1 VRSFEHLGR
10 HLALSPSQSVNA
22 LARIDEGR
30 GRQEVFRGQH
40 PMVLDTLRQVAMVQ
54 SVGASNAIEDIHVPP
69 GRLRE
74 LALDKVT
81 PDDRSESEIAGY
93 RRVLAEI
100 HDNGENIPFTANVVL
115 QLHGW
120 LFSFLPD
127 RAGQW
132 KAGENEVIER
142 HPDGAKVVRFRPVS
156 SGDTPRY
163 MKGLH
168 EQFDRA
174 WAAGTYHSLLLIA
187 TYVFDFLMIHPF
199 QDGNG
204 RMSRLVTSLLL
215 NHRDYQVGRYI
226 SWEKQINDTRDVY
239 YDALQRSTAGWHDGE
254 HDLKPWLSYF
264 LGVLVASYNAFEERA
279 KLGTGPGTR
288 KAIVEH
294 FVRTNLSD
302 RFTVRDIRDLIPNTS
317 DVQIGRILRDLKAR
331 GIIDRRG
338 GGQGTYWVR
347 RTLSRPVENCPICAG
362 RILTPLVGSR

>member
-1 VRSFEHLGR
+1 MQSFQDLGR
-10 HLALSPSQSVNA
+10 HLGLIPPQSVKS

-30 GRQEVFRGQH
+30 GRQEVFRAQH

-54 SVGASNAIEDIHVPP
+54 SVEASNAIEDIHVPH

-74 LALDKVT
+74 IALDKVA

-93 RRVLAEI
+93 RQVLAEI

-132 KAGENEVIER
+132 KVGQNEVIEER
-142 HPDGAKVVRFRPVS
+142 PDGARIVRFKPVS
-156 SGDTPRY
+156 AGDTGRY
-163 MKGLH
+163 MVGLH

-174 WAAGTYHSLLLIA
+174 WAAGTYHPLLLIA

-215 NHRDYQVGRYI
+215 HQRDYQVGRYV
-226 SWEKQINDTRDVY
+226 SWEKQVNDTRDVY
-239 YDALQRSTAGWHDGE
+239 YDALQNSTVGWHDGD

-264 LGVLVASYNAFEERA
+264 LGVLVASYDALEERA

-294 FVRTNLSD
+294 FVRTSLSGK
-302 RFTVRDIRDLIPNTS
+302 FTVRDIRDLIPNTS

-331 GIIDRRG
+331 GIIERRG
-338 GGQGTYWVR
+338 GGQATYWVR
-347 RTLSRPVENCPICAG
+347 RETDVW
-362 RILTPLVGSR
+362 